1 MVNLFTP
8 TLLYATSLVTTLT
21 LRILAPFIYIGLSHI
36 FHPFKNTCLVFA
48 AISIYKQLSHWVYK
62 TWIYTT
68 FISEGRLFSSWS
80 RASIVVLLFYFLVNC
95 LCIIFPI
102 SSLNEASIRAANL
115 ALINMVLLYA
125 GPCFSFLADILHIPL
140 RSYERLHS
148 CAGLLVWLLGIFH
161 TIVLFCTKG
170 MPLLDNNENKWAL
183 IVSIINNFFLPF
195 IV

>member
-1 MVNLFTP
+1 
-8 TLLYATSLVTTLT
+8 
-21 LRILAPFIYIGLSHI
+21 
-36 FHPFKNTCLVFA
+36 
-48 AISIYKQLSHWVYK
+48 
-62 TWIYTT
+62 
-68 FISEGRLFSSWS
+68 
-80 RASIVVLLFYFLVNC
+80 
-95 LCIIFPI
+95 
-102 SSLNEASIRAANL
+102 
-115 ALINMVLLYA
+115 LINMVLLYA